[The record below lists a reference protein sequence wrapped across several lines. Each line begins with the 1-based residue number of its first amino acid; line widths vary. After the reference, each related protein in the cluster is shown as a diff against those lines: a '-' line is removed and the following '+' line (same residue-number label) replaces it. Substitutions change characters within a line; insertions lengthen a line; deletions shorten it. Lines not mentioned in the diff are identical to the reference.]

1 MGPGL
6 ECLAKVAVLGQ
17 ALGNHY
23 TNLDGWVSIKREHLS
38 DNVVNDGRLG
48 IRERLKSVWLGM

>member
-38 DNVVNDGRLG
+38 DNVVKVDWEYGRDW
-48 IRERLKSVWLGM
+48 SQCD